1 MPPMV
6 WTWLNQL
13 QWMKWLILSLLSYL
27 MAFSLNPMAL
37 ARINDRGGLLDVCTQ
52 ALARPPKFMAIVLLQ
67 LGTAGAQTW
76 RDFVDRIQSV
86 AAGLRGLALQ
96 PGDRVAILAGNT
108 AEHLTMM
115 YMPPKRLCAGSTQ
128 RPALG

>member
-1 MPPMV
+1 MFA
-6 WTWLNQL
+6 
-13 QWMKWLILSLLSYL
+13 K
-27 MAFSLNPMAL
+27 AL
-37 ARINDRGGLLDVCTQ
+37 ARTAQIYGN
-52 ALARPPKFMAIVLLQ
+52 RPATIS
-67 LGTAGAQTW
+67 TAGVQTW

-115 YMPPKRLCAGSTQ
+115 YAVAWAGCVLVPLNVRLSAEEMAQIVDESGSSAIAGDGANL
-128 RPALG
+128 RALTSLATSVLLKWQEKLLK

>member
-1 MPPMV
+1 MF
-6 WTWLNQL
+6 
-13 QWMKWLILSLLSYL
+13 
-27 MAFSLNPMAL
+27 A
-37 ARINDRGGLLDVCTQ
+37 Q
-52 ALARPPKFMAIVLLQ
+52 ALARTAQIYGNRPATIS
-67 LGTAGAQTW
+67 TAGVQTW

-115 YMPPKRLCAGSTQ
+115 YAVAWAWVVCWFHSTSGFPVRKWRRSSMNQVLLRLLVMGAQ
-128 RPALG
+128 VKALTSSPLQ

>member
-1 MPPMV
+1 MF
-6 WTWLNQL
+6 
-13 QWMKWLILSLLSYL
+13 
-27 MAFSLNPMAL
+27 A
-37 ARINDRGGLLDVCTQ
+37 Q

-67 LGTAGAQTW
+67 LAQQVCKR

-108 AEHLTMM
+108 AEHYTM
-115 YMPPKRLCAGSTQ
+115 YAVAWAGCVLVHSTSGFRLKKWRRSSMNQVLLRCW
-128 RPALG
+128 